1 MPDALVTTKRKFY
14 RLLDNLTPGA
24 VDTIPRPKRPFSEV
38 VPPTQAT
45 RVRPDGSSEPP
56 SKRSRTS
63 ASTESS
69 FSFPSKDS
77 LAERIA
83 KRAQAIREKD
93 SRSSLRSID
102 LKELP
107 YFSPW
112 SQQTFLERL
121 KTFASVTAW
130 YPKPALIAEVR
141 WVSRGWECCGNNT
154 VWCRGG
160 CEKRVVVNMERSAR
174 QLGATTDSQQIS
186 EQVGDDHVE
195 DDNADDEDFETR
207 LAERYQA
214 MLIEGHTP
222 NCLWRKAACKD
233 DIYRLPIVKTAV
245 WQQALRES
253 YQSLQ
258 ELGAEIAK
266 LKLADSFNDEPDT
279 KLYPPAEKILAD
291 LPDTLLHPTVAAD
304 STPTCPAENPAPI
317 PAVPNRDALRIALH
331 GWRGAIEAST
341 ALLTCQACFQRIGLW
356 MYQPAYKA
364 RVYDD
369 PTADDTSSSGGPD
382 ARAASVAADDDSD
395 SKQQV
400 LDLVEMHREHCPW
413 RNAASQC
420 TTSGDYAGL
429 PAWRIFWRVVA
440 RYADEQ
446 RRRSRGSTV
455 FSRNDLGAD
464 GTGSVELSREEVQA
478 LDKARVNKI
487 ARLKKVLGF
496 GARPKRVAS

>member
-38 VPPTQAT
+38 VIPTQAT
-45 RVRPDGSSEPP
+45 RVRSDGSSEPP

-93 SRSSLRSID
+93 SRSSLRSVD
-102 LKELP
+102 AKELP

-112 SQQTFLERL
+112 SQQTFLKRL

-130 YPKPALIAEVR
+130 YPKPALIAEVH

-160 CEKRVVVNMERSAR
+160 CGKRVVVNMDRTAR
-174 QLGATTDSQQIS
+174 QLGKSADEASADGQQIA
-186 EQVGDDHVE
+186 EQVGDHDLE
-195 DDNADDEDFETR
+195 DGDADDEDFETR
-207 LAERYQA
+207 LAERYQT
-214 MLIEGHTP
+214 MLIEGHAP

-258 ELGAEIAK
+258 KLGPEIAK

-279 KLYPPAEKILAD
+279 KLCPPAEKILAD

-304 STPTCPAENPAPI
+304 SIPTHPATDTAPLPA
-317 PAVPNRDALRIALH
+317 APNVDALRIALH
-331 GWRGAIEAST
+331 GWRGATEAST
-341 ALLTCQACFQRIGLW
+341 PLLTCQACFQRIGLW

-364 RVYDD
+364 RTYDSSA
-369 PTADDTSSSGGPD
+369 ADDNRSSD
-382 ARAASVAADDDSD
+382 AAAADDDSD

-420 TTSGDYAGL
+420 ATSGDYAGL
-429 PAWRIFWRVVA
+429 PAWRIFWRVVS

-464 GTGSVELSREEVQA
+464 REVSVELSREEVQA

-496 GARPKRVAS
+496 GARPKGVAS